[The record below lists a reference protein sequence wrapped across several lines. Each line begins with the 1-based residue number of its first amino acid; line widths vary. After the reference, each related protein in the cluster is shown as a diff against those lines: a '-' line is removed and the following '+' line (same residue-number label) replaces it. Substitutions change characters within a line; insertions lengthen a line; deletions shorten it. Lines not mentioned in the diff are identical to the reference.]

1 MTPLRSEL
9 AFDFNMKI
17 VAFCLSFPTQLAAS
31 QSDIPNSSYGT
42 KNLIVEDESVFSSL
56 PQDHSSLMLENG
68 EKMKVHMDEIRL
80 MGRRIDLELH
90 DYEGPGANKEH
101 DPKSPGNG

>member
-1 MTPLRSEL
+1 MPFASTIQ
-9 AFDFNMKI
+9 FKMKKNLLI
-17 VAFCLSFPTQLAAS
+17 VFVMLLSFSFVLYVSA
-31 QSDIPNSSYGT
+31 IPAT
-42 KNLIVEDESVFSSL
+42 RTRNLIIEDESVLPSL

-68 EKMKVHMDEIRL
+68 EKMKIHMDEIRL

-90 DYEGPGANKEH
+90 DYAGPGANKEH

>member
-1 MTPLRSEL
+1 
-9 AFDFNMKI
+9 
-17 VAFCLSFPTQLAAS
+17 
-31 QSDIPNSSYGT
+31 
-42 KNLIVEDESVFSSL
+42 
-56 PQDHSSLMLENG
+56 MLENG
-68 EKMKVHMDEIRL
+68 EKMMVHMDEIRL